1 MMKYL
6 IAVLI
11 GILIC
16 VVCISSGPGLFG
28 QKGDNRKSI
37 EVVVT
42 KQPVKIEPDN
52 EAIASYKRSI
62 DTIPDN
68 KQEHDQIARLRSSG
82 YTPEAWL
89 NKQVQT
95 GRQQIQDRFALQ
107 WQDINR
113 SRQQIQDRV
122 ALQWQE
128 INRRRRFIGV
138 GEANRMQQELHNRA
152 EPEVLRLN
160 RMQQELNTRA
170 KQEMLQFKQK
180 AQNQMARLK
189 EIDNLGTKGLIT
201 NPDEVKWRIVLGHEI
216 ESAMFPK

>member
-28 QKGDNRKSI
+28 QKGDNRIRSGMTI
-37 EVVVT
+37 EQFKEPLKNQINPLVP

-89 NKQVQT
+89 NEQIQT
-95 GRQQIQDRFALQ
+95 GRQQIQDRYALQ
-107 WQDINR
+107 WK
-113 SRQQIQDRV
+113 
-122 ALQWQE
+122 
-128 INRRRRFIGV
+128 
-138 GEANRMQQELHNRA
+138 EANRSAKFLGRVKHQQM
-152 EPEVLRLN
+152 LRQID
-160 RMQQELNTRA
+160 MSA
-170 KQEMLQFKQK
+170 KQEMLQFNQK

>member
-28 QKGDNRKSI
+28 QKGDNRIRAGMTI
-37 EVVVT
+37 EQFKEPLKNQINPLVP

-89 NKQVQT
+89 NEQIQT
-95 GRQQIQDRFALQ
+95 GRQQIQERYALQ
-107 WQDINR
+107 WK
-113 SRQQIQDRV
+113 
-122 ALQWQE
+122 
-128 INRRRRFIGV
+128 
-138 GEANRMQQELHNRA
+138 EANRSAKFLGRVKHQQM
-152 EPEVLRLN
+152 LRQID
-160 RMQQELNTRA
+160 MSA
-170 KQEMLQFKQK
+170 KQEMLQFNQK
-180 AQNQMARLK
+180 SQNQMARLK

>member
-1 MMKYL
+1 MKYL

-28 QKGDNRKSI
+28 QKGDNRIRSGMTI
-37 EVVVT
+37 EQFKEPLKNQINPLVP

-89 NKQVQT
+89 NEQIQT
-95 GRQQIQDRFALQ
+95 GRQQIQDRYALQ
-107 WQDINR
+107 WK
-113 SRQQIQDRV
+113 
-122 ALQWQE
+122 
-128 INRRRRFIGV
+128 
-138 GEANRMQQELHNRA
+138 EANRSAKFLGRVKHQQM
-152 EPEVLRLN
+152 LRQID
-160 RMQQELNTRA
+160 MSA
-170 KQEMLQFKQK
+170 KQEMLQFNQK